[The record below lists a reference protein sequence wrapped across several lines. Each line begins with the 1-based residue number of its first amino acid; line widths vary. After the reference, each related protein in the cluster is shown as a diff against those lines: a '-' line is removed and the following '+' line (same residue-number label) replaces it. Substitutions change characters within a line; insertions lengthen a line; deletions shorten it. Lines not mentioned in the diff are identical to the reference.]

1 MFEINSLILR
11 KFGWSEYN
19 KGYFYGPKFDD
30 DSIKFYIRPE
40 TQYIFIKKLTDE
52 EKQISKNLYKFVVG
66 KNSIEFNSN
75 IEMIK
80 LIIEY
85 EACNEDYKRHFK
97 LNKILK

>member
-1 MFEINSLILR
+1 MFEINTLLLR
-11 KFGWSEYN
+11 KLGWSEYN
-19 KGYFYGPKFDD
+19 SNYFNRPSFND

-52 EKQISKNLYKFVVG
+52 EKQMSKNSYKFVVG

-75 IEMIK
+75 VELIK

-85 EACNEDYKRHFK
+85 EACNEQYKRYFK
-97 LNKILK
+97 LNRILK